1 MLKVKVDRET
11 MVKAI
16 DWHAQDK
23 EGLTPV
29 IADDDDLCDWAR
41 WLLAAVSSYDAEQL
55 DDAGLL
61 VTAEVADVVIAIK
74 GDKVGYDVLDA
85 VSTHIL

>member
-16 DWHAQDK
+16 EWHARDK

-29 IADDDDLCDWAR
+29 IADDGDLCDWAR
-41 WLLAAVSSYDAEQL
+41 WVLATVSSYDAEQL
-55 DDAGLL
+55 DGAGLL
-61 VTAEVADVVIAIK
+61 VTFAGDAITIGAPAAEAIAWNC
-74 GDKVGYDVLDA
+74 
-85 VSTHIL
+85 

>member
-16 DWHAQDK
+16 EWHARDK

-29 IADDDDLCDWAR
+29 IADDGDLCDWAR
-41 WLLAAVSSYDAEQL
+41 WVLATLSNYGAEQL
-55 DDAGLL
+55 DGAGLL
-61 VTAEVADVVIAIK
+61 VTAEIADVVIAIK

-85 VSTHIL
+85 VSTHVL